1 MNSLP
6 TDGTHHVDL
15 TPLES
20 GRYQLLE
27 VIGTGGMA
35 TVYRAWDER
44 LQVTRAVK
52 ILLPQL
58 ARNTTIRH
66 RFETE
71 ARTMARLYHPNI
83 VGVHDVGVDDDRV
96 YIVMELVAGGSLM
109 DHVTANGPMPV
120 KMATEALLALMH
132 ALKAAHSKGVIHRD
146 IKPHNVMVDHTG
158 VLKVCDF
165 GIAHVAD
172 ENMSMTKTGSVMGT
186 WGYMAPEQRTS
197 ARDVDVRSDLYSA
210 AATWFTL
217 MTNLLPS
224 DLFAVDLD
232 ESMFEGLPEEAQALM
247 RSATRYKPE
256 DRFDDAEAMIL
267 EVEKLL
273 ASLPDD
279 PEDYPKPGANLT
291 DEALKIGRRGA
302 TIVPHSESSEGVSGG
317 LSAPTFA
324 GGVISESLSKSDE
337 QKPGRLPSATLFDG
351 QAEDAP
357 DESPVENTE
366 TRVARKNRKV
376 FFAVLVSTLAVGAV
390 VILQP
395 GSESKDA
402 SMGPEELERE
412 RLLAEMYD
420 VQEAS
425 DLELMGG
432 SSEEGTEAEPQE
444 EPEPLDEAVAEPAEE
459 AAPTAAEAPASA
471 ASTPESEEVTAE
483 PEEPD
488 EAESAEGLSRIQN
501 LRAALPKQLTYLSSV
516 PVRGQ
521 VRKLETCYLLS
532 TETGQRYQRPFARI
546 PGGTYS
552 LHYRFIDDEAGPVL
566 QAAELIQVDE
576 GSAPRIRCNAN
587 FGTCIVEN

>member
-1 MNSLP
+1 MTSLP
-6 TDGTHHVDL
+6 TDGSHHVDL

-109 DHVTANGPMPV
+109 DHVTTNGPMPV

-186 WGYMAPEQRTS
+186 WGYMAPEQRAS

-232 ESMFEGLPEEAQALM
+232 ETMFDGLPIETQALM
-247 RSATRYKPE
+247 RNATRYKPE
-256 DRFDDAEAMIL
+256 DRFDDADAMIA
-267 EVEKLL
+267 EVEKLI

-279 PEDYPKPGANLT
+279 PGDYPKPGANLT

-302 TIVPHSESSEGVSGG
+302 TIVPHSESSESVSGG

-324 GGVISESLSKSDE
+324 GGVISESLSQSDE
-337 QKPGRLPSATLFDG
+337 KKDVRLASATLFDDQTG
-351 QAEDAP
+351 EVLS
-357 DESPVENTE
+357 DEVVENTE

-376 FFAVLVSTLAVGAV
+376 FVGVLVSTLALGAF
-390 VILQP
+390 VILQQGTTDTAP
-395 GSESKDA
+395 PLTQEEMA
-402 SMGPEELERE
+402 NEELV
-412 RLLAEMYD
+412 AAGWGT
-420 VQEAS
+420 QNAT

-432 SSEEGTEAEPQE
+432 LVEDKEAATE
-444 EPEPLDEAVAEPAEE
+444 LTEE
-459 AAPTAAEAPASA
+459 AAVEQPDAVVLGDDEEIEVEEAK
-471 ASTPESEEVTAE
+471 TE
-483 PEEPD
+483 
-488 EAESAEGLSRIQN
+488 EAETIVQQADENAEESLSTEDTSRVQEGRSA
-501 LRAALPKQLTYLSSV
+501 LRNELTYLSSV

-521 VRKLETCYLLS
+521 VKRLETCYLLS
-532 TETGQRYQRPFARI
+532 QETGERYQRPFARI
-546 PGGTYS
+546 PGGTYT
-552 LHYRFIDDEAGPVL
+552 LHYRFVDDESGPIL
-566 QAAELIQVDE
+566 QAADLVKVDE

>member
-1 MNSLP
+1 MTSLP
-6 TDGTHHVDL
+6 TDGTHPTDL
-15 TPLES
+15 RPLES

-165 GIAHVAD
+165 GIAHVSD

-186 WGYMAPEQRTS
+186 WGYMAPEQRAS

-232 ESMFEGLPEEAQALM
+232 ESMFDGLPIETQALM
-247 RSATRYKPE
+247 RNATRYKPE
-256 DRFDDAEAMIL
+256 DRFEDADAMIA
-267 EVEKLL
+267 EVEALI

-279 PEDYPKPGANLT
+279 AGDYPKPGANLT

-302 TIVPHSESSEGVSGG
+302 TIVPHSESSESRTGG

-324 GGVISESLSKSDE
+324 GGVISESMSSERD
-337 QKPGRLPSATLFDG
+337 GARLASATLFDDSSEEPL
-351 QAEDAP
+351 ED
-357 DESPVENTE
+357 SPVENTE
-366 TRVARKNRKV
+366 TRVARTNRKV
-376 FFAVLVSTLAVGAV
+376 FLGVLVSTLAIGAAV
-390 VILQP
+390 LLQP
-395 GSESKDA
+395 GGEGEA
-402 SMGPEELERE
+402 PVMGPEELERE
-412 RLLAEMYD
+412 RLLAEMYE
-420 VQEAS
+420 VQESA
-425 DLELMGG
+425 DLELMAVAEAEEANAEEPQLQDQPTEAAVPLEEENQAEVAVAETEAAPAEAASSEGSEG
-432 SSEEGTEAEPQE
+432 EASSSEEAVTESKGTLVRP
-444 EPEPLDEAVAEPAEE
+444 
-459 AAPTAAEAPASA
+459 
-471 ASTPESEEVTAE
+471 
-483 PEEPD
+483 
-488 EAESAEGLSRIQN
+488 R
-501 LRAALPKQLTYLSSV
+501 LPNQLTYLSSV

-521 VRKLETCYLLS
+521 VKKLETCYLLS

-546 PGGTYS
+546 PGGTYT
-552 LHYRFIDDEAGPVL
+552 LHYRFINDEAGPIL
-566 QAAELIQVDE
+566 QAADVVQVDE

>member
-1 MNSLP
+1 MTSP
-6 TDGTHHVDL
+6 PIDPVAHVDL

-83 VGVHDVGVDDDRV
+83 VGVHDVGVDGERV

-120 KMATEALLALMH
+120 KMATESLLALMH
-132 ALKAAHSKGVIHRD
+132 GLKTAHSKGVIHRD

-197 ARDVDVRSDLYSA
+197 ARDVDARADLYSA

-232 ESMFEGLPEEAQALM
+232 ESMFDGLPVEAQALM
-247 RSATRYKPE
+247 RHATRYKPDE
-256 DRFDDAEAMIL
+256 RFDDCDAMIL
-267 EVEKLL
+267 EIEALL
-273 ASLPDD
+273 ESLPAD
-279 PEDYPKPGANLT
+279 PEDYPRPGADLT
-291 DEALKIGRRGA
+291 DDALKIGRRGA
-302 TIVPHSESSEGVSGG
+302 TIVPHSQSSEGSVSSGF
-317 LSAPTFA
+317 SAPTYA
-324 GGVISESLSKSDE
+324 GGVISESLSRSEEAKSGLN
-337 QKPGRLPSATLFDG
+337 QGTLFDG
-351 QAEDAP
+351 SEL
-357 DESPVENTE
+357 VETTE
-366 TRVARKNRKV
+366 TRVGRKNRRV
-376 FFAVLVSTLAVGAV
+376 FAAALFTTLAIGAV
-390 VILQP
+390 IVVQ
-395 GSESKDA
+395 GSSSSDDRVPLSE
-402 SMGPEELERE
+402 EELAQEA
-412 RLLAEMYD
+412 LLAEMYE
-420 VQEAS
+420 QQ
-425 DLELMGG
+425 DLENVPGLPL
-432 SSEEGTEAEPQE
+432 SEEAQE
-444 EPEPLDEAVAEPAEE
+444 GASVEEGAVAAPPEVEEAVERTPEADGVAEE
-459 AAPTAAEAPASA
+459 ESASA
-471 ASTPESEEVTAE
+471 DADTVVEETAEETTEEAGTSEEA
-483 PEEPD
+483 D
-488 EAESAEGLSRIQN
+488 ELRVGIPTVGSRFI
-501 LRAALPKQLTYLSSV
+501 PPLTYLSSV

-521 VRKLETCYLLS
+521 IRKLESCYLIS
-532 TETGQRYQRPFARI
+532 KETGERHERPFARI

-552 LHYRFIDDEAGPVL
+552 LHYRFIGEEEGPIL
-566 QAAELIQVDE
+566 EAAEAVQVGE
-576 GSAPRIRCNAN
+576 GFTPRIRCNAS
-587 FGTCIVEN
+587 FGACTVEN